1 MPSAAKTASN
11 PGVNRGVPVPE
22 QELQAAGSVAE
33 VDQQVASGLG
43 GPRTARVRAHSDQKR
58 SAGAML
64 DLSFPP

>member
-11 PGVNRGVPVPE
+11 PLVNRESRSRSRNFRLEALG
-22 QELQAAGSVAE
+22 E
-33 VDQQVASGLG
+33 VHEQVASGLG

-64 DLSFPP
+64 DRDQRA